1 MSPIEETEESG
12 EEAALS
18 LEIENSQVA
27 ILTSDLP
34 STSYISKDHKAS
46 ETSLQGISVN
56 FVGAV
61 AVAGHSSWNTLET
74 GAHEDQLLKKSEGS
88 NIPDKTD
95 ALEYLSTSNEEV
107 VQDSQESNDGH
118 DVDACVKCRSSFQGN
133 VNSVTRKILDLAQ
146 SMSLGD
152 DTLISEKEPL
162 TSESDGGDAKRPKL
176 MNAGSQSRRFT
187 RRMSKK
193 ACLMSCE

>member
-1 MSPIEETEESG
+1 MQETEESC

-27 ILTSDLP
+27 ILTSDFP

-46 ETSLQGISVN
+46 ETSFQGISVN

-61 AVAGHSSWNTLET
+61 DSDSSWNTLET
-74 GAHEDQLLKKSEGS
+74 GAHEDQLLKRSEGS

-95 ALEYLSTSNEEV
+95 ALDYLSTSNEEV
-107 VQDSQESNDGH
+107 VQDSQEANDDP
-118 DVDACVKCRSSFQGN
+118 DVDVSVKSRSSFRRN
-133 VNSVTRKILDLAQ
+133 VNSVTCKIFYLAQ
-146 SMSLGD
+146 NMSLGD
-152 DTLISEKEPL
+152 DTLICKKEPL
-162 TSESDGGDAKRPKL
+162 TSESDKRDAKRPKL
-176 MNAGSQSRRFT
+176 MNADSQRRRFT
-187 RRMSKK
+187 RRMSKE